1 VEAFFNYYEDFMKIT
16 RLYEDISREMKA
28 SIWKCGDFTYFTMIS
43 IIFLDFLEKLRLFQ
57 GLRGFFPN
65 VSMAFIKPFSA
76 EAF

>member
-16 RLYEDISREMKA
+16 RLYEDISTEMEA
-28 SIWKCGDFTYFTMIS
+28 SVWKCGDFTMIS

-57 GLRGFFPN
+57 GLRCFFPN
-65 VSMAFIKPFSA
+65 VSKAFIKPISA